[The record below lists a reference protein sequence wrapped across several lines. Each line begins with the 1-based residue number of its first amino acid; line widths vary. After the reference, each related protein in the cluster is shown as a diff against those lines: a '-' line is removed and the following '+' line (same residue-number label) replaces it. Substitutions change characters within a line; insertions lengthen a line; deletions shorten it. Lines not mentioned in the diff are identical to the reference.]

1 MKIVHVASINLSEE
15 TGMGRIACNW
25 KKAFEKQGHEF
36 IHVGNKEC
44 SKAFHPILW
53 GKQAANYLKI
63 KGIQPD
69 LILVHEPASGYFFD
83 FGVPVVLFSHGIE
96 ARGWKIEA
104 QFHYRNQTF
113 KSLFLPEYFRYKSN
127 AIGLK
132 KANKLL
138 LSNSEDVDYV
148 INHFNRKIKDVIIF
162 KNGYYEENIPQ
173 KRTPEEKSGQAPQ
186 YKAENSDKTAL
197 EANERVVFLF
207 NASWLER
214 KGKKDMIAAFIQLQK
229 EFPNQWQLILAG
241 IGEHKNAILSEFP
254 SDLHQNLDII
264 PRFSQ
269 AEETK
274 LYERADVFLLPSY
287 FEGQSLALTQ
297 AMASGLCCIC
307 SDNCGQHD
315 FIKHEDNGL
324 LFKTG
329 NAVDL
334 AKKLKWVLQNKS
346 LIPIYAKHA
355 QQTVKSYTWDKVGDE
370 VVEVCTGLVNA
381 SKSRHYTEGSLV
393 N

>member
-1 MKIVHVASINLSEE
+1 MKIVHIARIALTEE

-36 IHVGNKEC
+36 MHIGNKEC
-44 SKAFHPILW
+44 PHAFHPILW
-53 GKQAANYLKI
+53 GKKAANYLKI
-63 KGIQPD
+63 KALRPD

-104 QFHYRNQTF
+104 QFNYRNQTF
-113 KSLFLPEYFRYKSN
+113 KSLFLPEYFRYKAN

-132 KANKLL
+132 KADKLL
-138 LSNSEDVDYV
+138 LSNSEDVDYA

-173 KRTPEEKSGQAPQ
+173 QIPQ
-186 YKAENSDKTAL
+186 YKLEKTDIETSKTVENP
-197 EANERVVFLF
+197 VIFLF

-214 KGKKDMIAAFIQLQK
+214 KGKKDMIAAFTQLQE

-241 IGEHKNAILSEFP
+241 IGDHKTDILNEFP

-297 AMASGLCCIC
+297 AMASGLCCVC
-307 SDNCGQHD
+307 SDNCGQRD
-315 FIKHEDNGL
+315 FIKHQQNGL

-329 NAVDL
+329 NATDL
-334 AKKLKWVLQNKS
+334 ASKLKWVLQNKS
-346 LIPIYAKHA
+346 LISIYAKQA
-355 QQTVKSYTWDKVGDE
+355 QQTVKSYTWDKVGEE
-370 VVEVCTGLVNA
+370 VVEVCTELVNA
-381 SKSRHYTEGSLV
+381 SKSRRYTEGPLV

>member
-1 MKIVHVASINLSEE
+1 MKIVHIARIALTEE

-36 IHVGNKEC
+36 IHIGNKEC
-44 SKAFHPILW
+44 SHAFHPILW

-63 KGIQPD
+63 KNIQPD

-96 ARGWKIEA
+96 ARGWQIEA
-104 QFHYRNQTF
+104 QFNYRNQTF
-113 KSLFLPEYFRYKSN
+113 KSLFLPDYFRYKSN

-138 LSNSEDVDYV
+138 LSNSEDVDYA

-173 KRTPEEKSGQAPQ
+173 KGTPQ
-186 YKAENSDKTAL
+186 YKTENSDKTAS
-197 EANERVVFLF
+197 ESDKPVIFLF

-214 KGKKDMIAAFIQLQK
+214 KGKKDMIDAFVQLQK
-229 EFPNQWQLILAG
+229 NFPNQWQLILAG
-241 IGEHKNAILSEFP
+241 IGDHKNAILSEFP
-254 SDLHQNLDII
+254 PDLHQNLDIV
-264 PRFSQ
+264 PHFSQ

-297 AMASGLCCIC
+297 AMASGLCCVC

-315 FIKHEDNGL
+315 FIKHQDNGL

-329 NAVDL
+329 DATDL
-334 AKKLKWVLQNKS
+334 AKKLKLILNNKS

-355 QQTVKSYTWDKVGDE
+355 KLTVKNHTWDNVSAE
-370 VVEVCTGLVNA
+370 IVQICTGLV
-381 SKSRHYTEGSLV
+381 V
-393 N
+393 NKPKNERVLNTA